1 MFLTLF
7 FFEGH
12 YSSELAE
19 FASTRI
25 PRLVAEQFDPTAR
38 DADISQAISQI
49 FQDFDSSLI
58 EKVTKLFAP
67 GEDWSDIHW
76 TDRGNVHE
84 VIGYGKQ
91 DPQFREGRLAV
102 VGTTALI
109 GIIDKQKRNIWV
121 VSLGDS
127 DAGGWD
133 AAGIAGA
140 EHDSMRTDAG
150 REVGPDYHERPAQL
164 PEC

>member
-19 FASTRI
+19 CASTRI

-49 FQDFDSSLI
+49 FQDFDASLI
-58 EKVTKLFAP
+58 ANVAKLFAP
-67 GEDWSDIHW
+67 GEDWTDLHW

-91 DPQFREGRLAV
+91 DPQSREGRLAV

-133 AAGIAGA
+133 AAGNCLG
-140 EHDSMRTDAG
+140 
-150 REVGPDYHERPAQL
+150 
-164 PEC
+164 